1 MLQQINLKKF
11 GFNHIKEEDFRD
23 DGNKFKVYR
32 NEDFPKLRITKLITD
47 ADVYLDAY
55 IEESNLTYD
64 EYSNI
69 EGYDHLSEF
78 NGYERALFTEDNLR
92 HWIAN
97 IEAYYNDEKDLEAKV
112 TTPFKE
118 EVLKKAEEEKEFSIK
133 EAAEA
138 KELLKTVVDNCT
150 KYTDVELCSLVYSYK
165 ELETKAQIKQ
175 EDFDKKIEIIMRS
188 RPTIINYLK
197 KEIVHSTTYKSFME
211 DIKK

>member
-23 DGNKFKVYR
+23 DGYKFKVYR

-47 ADVYLDAY
+47 ANIYLDAY
-55 IEESNLTYD
+55 IEDSNLTYN

-69 EGYDHLSEF
+69 EGYNTLSEF
-78 NGYERALFTEDNLR
+78 NGYDRALFTEDNLL
-92 HWIAN
+92 HWIAD

-112 TTPFKE
+112 TTPSKE
-118 EVLKKAEEEKEFSIK
+118 EVLKKAEEEKELSIK

-138 KELLKTVVDNCT
+138 KELLKTVIDNST
-150 KYTDVELCSLVYSYK
+150 KYTDAELCSLVHSYK

-188 RPTIINYLK
+188 RPTILNYLK
-197 KEIVHSTTYKSFME
+197 NEIVHSSTYKSFME
-211 DIKK
+211 HIKK